1 MIGTSNMDKKKIFI
15 TGSAGFVGKNLY
27 KLLRLDYSV
36 FGVDKIQNEFVDRVI
51 DIRDAGRLTDAL
63 DFFNPDV
70 IVHLAA
76 LSNVELCE
84 TDQKQAFENNVLPTK
99 ELADWARGR
108 EAKVI
113 FISSD
118 YVYDGVRGN
127 FTEENEENPI
137 QYYGKTK
144 LEAEKIVATLKNFV
158 ILRPTVIYGW
168 DPDGMNFLMQL
179 YKNQMNKKA
188 MKVPSD
194 QISNPTFVAD
204 LCRLMLKIIEV
215 PDLNGKY
222 NATGPESMSRYD
234 FALIICEYMGWDK
247 NLLIP
252 VKTANLEQVA
262 GRPLNNS
269 TVSKKACELFGFHFN
284 DLDYN
289 LKSIKD
295 DVNRRY
301 SVLQ

>member
-1 MIGTSNMDKKKIFI
+1 MIGTSSTDKKKIFI

-27 KLLRLDYSV
+27 RLLRPDYSV
-36 FGVDKIQNEFVDRVI
+36 FGVDKTQNEFVDRAI
-51 DIRDAGRLTDAL
+51 NIRDAGRLTGLL
-63 DFFNPDV
+63 DSFSPDV

-84 TDQKQAFENNVLPTK
+84 MDQEQAFGSNILPVK

-108 EAKVI
+108 EVRVI
-113 FISSD
+113 FVSSD
-118 YVYDGVRGN
+118 YVYDGVKGN
-127 FTEENEENPI
+127 FTEEDEENPI

-144 LEAEKIVATLKNFV
+144 LEAEKIVAALKHFV

-179 YKNQMNKKA
+179 YRNRMNKKA
-188 MKVPSD
+188 MKVLND
-194 QISNPTFVAD
+194 QISNPTFVTD
-204 LCRLMLKIIEV
+204 LCRLILKIIEA

-234 FALIICEYMGWDK
+234 FALRICEYMSWDK

-269 TVSKKACELFGFHFN
+269 TVSKKTCELFGFHFN